1 MEAVAADAADAA
13 PPGSAVPVAAA
24 ASSSADV
31 AEDLRAIDLSGE
43 GLESMDADQLQTCDP
58 SRLEC
63 VRSLSP
69 HTCATSLWALAC
81 VLLRTG
87 CMPAARRSLLL
98 MHNRIVT
105 MGGELRRFLRL
116 ERLSLRANRIKAIS
130 GLEMCA
136 SLQELE
142 LYENQL
148 TSLHGLEGL
157 RSLTTLDASF
167 NQICE
172 IDGLAGLHALTSLY
186 LANNKIEKI
195 GGLDGLASLRLLEL
209 GSNAIRLVENLASV
223 PSLTVREREQP
234 KPSPYSPLHPF
245 TPPIHTS
252 HVHRSCTSVATRS
265 AL

>member
-1 MEAVAADAADAA
+1 
-13 PPGSAVPVAAA
+13 
-24 ASSSADV
+24 
-31 AEDLRAIDLSGE
+31 
-43 GLESMDADQLQTCDP
+43 
-58 SRLEC
+58 
-63 VRSLSP
+63 
-69 HTCATSLWALAC
+69 
-81 VLLRTG
+81 
-87 CMPAARRSLLL
+87 
-98 MHNRIVT
+98 

-172 IDGLAGLHALTSLY
+172 IDGLASLHALTSLY

-223 PSLTVREREQP
+223 PSLTVRESSLSHRPTALSTRSRLPSTPLMFTGAAPRSQQDRLFSLGPYPALLAARPRPGEQ
-234 KPSPYSPLHPF
+234 SPTVHRRSGDGIRTERNLCGPQCDRVVA
-245 TPPIHTS
+245 TVRRTS
-252 HVHRSCTSVATRS
+252 HEPRHPHYPTHCLNPCSLMLRNHHRV
-265 AL
+265 

>member
-1 MEAVAADAADAA
+1 MRSNCGPATLL
-13 PPGSAVPVAAA
+13 
-24 ASSSADV
+24 ASSAC
-31 AEDLRAIDLSGE
+31 AL
-43 GLESMDADQLQTCDP
+43 
-58 SRLEC
+58 
-63 VRSLSP
+63 SLSAYVCHFP
-69 HTCATSLWALAC
+69 VGVGLCAPTYWMHA
-81 VLLRTG
+81 T
-87 CMPAARRSLLL
+87 ARRSLLL

-172 IDGLAGLHALTSLY
+172 IDGLASLHALTSLY
-186 LANNKIEKI
+186 LANNKIEQI

-223 PSLTVREREQP
+223 PSLTVRE
-234 KPSPYSPLHPF
+234 SSL
-245 TPPIHTS
+245 S
-252 HVHRSCTSVATRS
+252 HRPTALSTRS
-265 AL
+265 RLPSTPLMFTGAAPRSQQDRRFSLRP